1 MNDDAT
7 SQPDPS
13 FAPVERRLVG
23 KVAVVVG
30 AGQTP
35 GETIGNGRAT
45 ALLLARHGA
54 SVLVVDRAAE
64 RALGTAR
71 AIATE
76 GGTASTFT
84 ADITDEDQCRAI
96 IETAVARYGRLDC
109 LQNNVG
115 MSLAAGDA
123 VPTELTVEA
132 FDRLVDVNLKGMWLT
147 CKHAIPVMRAQGN
160 GSVVNISSM
169 AAWATYPYFG
179 YKATKAGVIALT
191 EQLAAGEAAHGIR
204 ANVILPGLMNTPMA
218 IEARVAA
225 GTPRERVVAERD
237 RQVPLGR
244 RMGSGWDVAAASLF
258 LHSEEARFIT
268 GVTLPVDGGASV
280 RRG

>member
-1 MNDDAT
+1 MQDPAAFEGFSAT
-7 SQPDPS
+7 
-13 FAPVERRLVG
+13 AARLVG

-30 AGQTP
+30 GGQTP

-54 SVLVVDRAAE
+54 SVLVVDRE
-64 RALGTAR
+64 QVRALGTVR
-71 AIATE
+71 QIAAE
-76 GGTASTFT
+76 GGTASTFV
-84 ADITDEDQCRAI
+84 ADITVEEQCRALVQ
-96 IETAVARYGRLDC
+96 TAVERYGRLDC
-109 LQNNVG
+109 LHNNVG

-147 CKHAIPVMRAQGN
+147 CKHAVPVMRAQGS
-160 GSVVNISSM
+160 GSIVNISSM
-169 AAWATYPYFG
+169 AAWSTYPYFG
-179 YKATKAGVIALT
+179 YKATKSAVIALT
-191 EQLAAGEAAHGIR
+191 EQLAAGEAAHNIR

-218 IEARVAA
+218 IESRVAA
-225 GTPRERVVAERD
+225 GTPREQVVAERD

-244 RMGSGWDVAAASLF
+244 RMGSAWDVAAAALF

-268 GVTLPVDGGASV
+268 GVALPVDGGASV